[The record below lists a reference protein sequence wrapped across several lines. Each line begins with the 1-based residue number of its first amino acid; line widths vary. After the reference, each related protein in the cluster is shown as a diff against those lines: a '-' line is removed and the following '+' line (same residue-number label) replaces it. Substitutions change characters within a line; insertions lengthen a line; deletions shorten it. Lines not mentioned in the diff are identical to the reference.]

1 MLSSNG
7 KESCTGS
14 AYAEASGQSGLG
26 DSGFFLLATSP
37 PIGQTL
43 TASSLDRATGALGI
57 VNPELDAVRIAE
69 IEFGEVAMQV
79 LPTAM
84 LVDADHAA
92 LEDAEGNL
100 RRC

>member
-43 TASSLDRATGALGI
+43 TASSLDRAAGALGV

-69 IEFGEVAMQV
+69 IELREVAVQMLFAAV
-79 LPTAM
+79 LIN
-84 LVDADHAA
+84 ADHAA
-92 LEDAEGNL
+92 LEN
-100 RRC
+100 